1 MKKLV
6 ALFLAAALTLSLVAC
21 GGGGSSS
28 AAPAGSGSTAGS
40 SAAASTPKE
49 PLNVALLYGGTLGA
63 QAFIDV
69 VDKGFKQA
77 AADFGI
83 NYSVLENVELSAA
96 ADTFRTVIANGA
108 DVLVVADVKWNE
120 ALAEVADENPDFP
133 FVHLDADGTGGL
145 SSAHPNIYEV
155 SYKEH
160 ESAFLNGVFCAL
172 MSKTGKVA
180 QIQGSDS
187 GTMIR
192 FNSCLLYTSP
202 KHPRLGPR
210 WPRSLTT
217 CPPTCSAPICARC
230 GTATISGTGPAAL
243 SPPGRSPRSGASRG

>member
-96 ADTFRTVIANGA
+96 ADTFRGA
-108 DVLVVADVKWNE
+108 GRGGGRESRFPVRASGCGRHRRAVL
-120 ALAEVADENPDFP
+120 
-133 FVHLDADGTGGL
+133 
-145 SSAHPNIYEV
+145 
-155 SYKEH
+155 
-160 ESAFLNGVFCAL
+160 CAPQYL
-172 MSKTGKVA
+172 
-180 QIQGSDS
+180 
-187 GTMIR
+187 
-192 FNSCLLYTSP
+192 
-202 KHPRLGPR
+202 
-210 WPRSLTT
+210 
-217 CPPTCSAPICARC
+217 
-230 GTATISGTGPAAL
+230 
-243 SPPGRSPRSGASRG
+243 